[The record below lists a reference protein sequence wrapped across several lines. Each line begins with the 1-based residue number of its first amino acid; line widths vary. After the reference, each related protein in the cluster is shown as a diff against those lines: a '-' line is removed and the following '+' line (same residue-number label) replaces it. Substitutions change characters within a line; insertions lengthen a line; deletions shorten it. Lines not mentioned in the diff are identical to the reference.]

1 MQAGHKVE
9 RRQRAGFLEV
19 GSLPEGARIRRE
31 YPGEAV
37 IGRRLERVEWASG
50 WSW

>member
-1 MQAGHKVE
+1 VE
-9 RRQRAGFLEV
+9 RRQRGGSLEV

-37 IGRRLERVEWASG
+37 IARRLEMVE
-50 WSW
+50 